1 MIRSILSI
9 LMRLPLRLGCMRA
22 DLAFTSPSRSR
33 SRFGSTPMSW
43 PGLRITRKVE
53 DTRPRSIACFVS
65 ISRKLAPDRFQSALF
80 LRLQGEAKSMLEMPI
95 ADGRRRRSGSR
106 RYRAGSGSR
115 RYDARS
121 EEHTSELQSL
131 MRRSYAVFCLKKNN
145 NINRKTTVCG
155 SLKELEE

>member
-43 PGLRITRKVE
+43 PGLRIKRKVE

-65 ISRKLAPDRFQSALF
+65 ISRTLAPDRFHSALF
-80 LRLQGEAKSMLEMPI
+80 LRLQRAQKSMLEMTL
-95 ADGRRRRSGSR
+95 ADEQGKGSDR
-106 RYRAGSGSR
+106 ENGG
-115 RYDARS
+115 
-121 EEHTSELQSL
+121 T
-131 MRRSYAVFCLKKNN
+131 
-145 NINRKTTVCG
+145 
-155 SLKELEE
+155 